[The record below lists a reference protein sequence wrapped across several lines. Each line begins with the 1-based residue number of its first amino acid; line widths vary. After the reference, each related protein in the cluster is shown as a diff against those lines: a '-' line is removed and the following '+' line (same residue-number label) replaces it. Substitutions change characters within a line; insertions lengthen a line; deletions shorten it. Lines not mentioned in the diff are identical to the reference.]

1 MKSNYEVTQEILEKS
16 IGGFVMV
23 PLTAIGRR
31 DINPRSTGL
40 SDENLI
46 SIVRDLLKSNASS
59 EAVSD
64 DAIREYIKTNLVPS
78 ELIDSESETEV
89 PVILGQIDGEDGLI
103 IIDGY
108 HREKA
113 SSLTKKTHIKA
124 KVKRFASME
133 DAREEAFRLNEAK
146 GLSLNPIDVAT
157 SLYENFAARLKKGNV
172 IPLENYVKSLSKMNI
187 RKAKGLVYYAFIKR
201 GVLGEDIEET
211 PKNYT
216 IYEDLKSIAFTLGAK
231 YDSIPYEVT
240 TELKQLIEEAESR
253 NMFNQD
259 FFREIKKQHKLKQDE
274 GEDVSFL
281 DLIDLSVEIVEEERE
296 RRMKGRALTKEENDL
311 ANETIENLNKKAE
324 AESESLNG
332 CDSTE
337 TDACAHIPTSLPNP
351 VPENDCDQDAPTKE
365 AKEKPIKEAS
375 ENDSVESSRLIGS
388 YATMILTIGRGVPNT
403 ITEEVKNNLVEARK
417 MIDEILAL

>member
-1 MKSNYEVTQEILEKS
+1 MKSNFEVTQEVLEKS
-16 IGGFVMV
+16 ISGFVMV

-46 SIVRDLLKSNASS
+46 SIVRDLLKSNANS
-59 EAVSD
+59 ELVSD
-64 DAIREYIKTNLVPS
+64 EAIRDYIRNNAIPS

-89 PVILGQIDGEDGLI
+89 PVILGEIDGEDGLI

-113 SSLTKKTHIKA
+113 SSLTKKTHIKS

-201 GVLGEDIEET
+201 GVLGEDIDET

-231 YDSIPYEVT
+231 YDSVPYEVT
-240 TELKQLIEEAESR
+240 TELKQLIEEAEDR

-259 FFREIKKQHKLKQDE
+259 FFREIKKQHKSKQDE
-274 GEDVSFL
+274 GENVSFL
-281 DLIDLSVEIVEEERE
+281 DLIDSSISIIEEERE
-296 RRMKGRALTKEENDL
+296 RRLKGRGLTKEENDL
-311 ANETIENLNKKAE
+311 ANTTAEELKRKEEAVNEASNGYET
-324 AESESLNG
+324 G
-332 CDSTE
+332 E
-337 TDACAHIPTSLPNP
+337 TDACAHVPTKGDNP
-351 VPENDCDQDAPTKE
+351 VPENEIETETVKE
-365 AKEKPIKEAS
+365 VKEKPIKEAT

-403 ITEEVKNNLVEARK
+403 ITPEVKNNLIEAKK

>member
-1 MKSNYEVTQEILEKS
+1 MKSNFEVTQEVLEKS
-16 IGGFVMV
+16 ISGFVMV

-46 SIVRDLLKSNASS
+46 SIVRDLLKSNANS
-59 EAVSD
+59 ELVSEE
-64 DAIREYIKTNLVPS
+64 AIRDYIRNNAIPS

-89 PVILGQIDGEDGLI
+89 PVILGEIDGEDGLV

-113 SSLTKKTHIKA
+113 SSLTKKTHIKS

-201 GVLGEDIEET
+201 GVLGEDIDET

-231 YDSIPYEVT
+231 YDSVPYEVT
-240 TELKQLIEEAESR
+240 TELKQLIEEAEDR

-259 FFREIKKQHKLKQDE
+259 FFREIKKQHKTKQDE
-274 GEDVSFL
+274 GENVSFL
-281 DLIDLSVEIVEEERE
+281 DLIDSSISIVEEERE
-296 RRMKGRALTKEENDL
+296 RRLKGRGLTKEENDL
-311 ANETIENLNKKAE
+311 ANTTAEELKRKEEAVNEASNGYEN
-324 AESESLNG
+324 G
-332 CDSTE
+332 E
-337 TDACAHIPTSLPNP
+337 TDACAHVPTKGDNP
-351 VPENDCDQDAPTKE
+351 VPENEVEAETVKE
-365 AKEKPIKEAS
+365 VKEKPIKEAT

-403 ITEEVKNNLVEARK
+403 ITQEVKNNLIEAKK

>member
-1 MKSNYEVTQEILEKS
+1 MKIDYVVTQDILEKS
-16 IGGFVMV
+16 SSGFVMV
-23 PLTAIGRR
+23 PLSAIGRR

-46 SIVRDLLKSNASS
+46 SIVRDLLKSSAQS
-59 EAVSD
+59 ELVSD
-64 DAIREYIKTNLVPS
+64 EAIRGYIRNNSIPS

-89 PVILGQIDGEDGLI
+89 PVILGEIDGEDGLV

-113 SSLTKKTHIKA
+113 SSLTKKTHIKS

-201 GVLGEDIEET
+201 GVLGEDIDET

-231 YDSIPYEVT
+231 YDSVPYEVT
-240 TELKQLIEEAESR
+240 TELKQLIEEAEDR

-259 FFREIKKQHKLKQDE
+259 FFREIKKQHKTKQDE
-274 GEDVSFL
+274 GENVSFL
-281 DLIDLSVEIVEEERE
+281 DLIDSSISIVEEERE
-296 RRMKGRALTKEENDL
+296 RRLKGRGLTKEENDL
-311 ANETIENLNKKAE
+311 ANTTAEELKRKEEAVNEASNGYEN
-324 AESESLNG
+324 G
-332 CDSTE
+332 E
-337 TDACAHIPTSLPNP
+337 TDACAHVPTKGDNP
-351 VPENDCDQDAPTKE
+351 VPENEVEAETVKE
-365 AKEKPIKEAS
+365 IKEKPIKEAT

-403 ITEEVKNNLVEARK
+403 ITPEVKNNLIEAKK